1 MIVQGSVYLSAQ
13 RIDFLLSLCL
23 FTRARSHLWYFYL
36 SDELKKIVELIY
48 MDKGTQWGSRK
59 MFHAVQNSNQNLYF
73 QKYSSHYEKKKKR
86 MAFIIWNFQK
96 NICSQSII
104 FWQMSGKYCHL
115 NTNQASFK
123 IINLHL
129 EFVSSCHQ
137 PTSLTLAIN
146 PGQFLSC

>member
-13 RIDFLLSLCL
+13 RIDFLVSLCL

-73 QKYSSHYEKKKKR
+73 QKYSSHYEKLPTENKFVDYFVKSFK
-86 MAFIIWNFQK
+86 ACLNFLR
-96 NICSQSII
+96 NRERII
-104 FWQMSGKYCHL
+104 FFSL
-115 NTNQASFK
+115 NR
-123 IINLHL
+123 
-129 EFVSSCHQ
+129 
-137 PTSLTLAIN
+137 
-146 PGQFLSC
+146 

>member
-1 MIVQGSVYLSAQ
+1 MRVQDQVSKKKVFLPIMIVQGSVYLSAQ

-73 QKYSSHYEKKKKR
+73 QKYSSHYEKKKKNGFYHLKFSEKY
-86 MAFIIWNFQK
+86 MQSVYNFLA
-96 NICSQSII
+96 NV
-104 FWQMSGKYCHL
+104 WQVL
-115 NTNQASFK
+115 SFK
-123 IINLHL
+123 YK
-129 EFVSSCHQ
+129 SS
-137 PTSLTLAIN
+137 LL
-146 PGQFLSC
+146 